1 MREMGFRSAASPSP
15 PAMAGA
21 EEEVAPR
28 WWSVRVDV
36 GEDSGRLWRCE
47 LRLLRF
53 RPLRG
58 L

>member
-1 MREMGFRSAASPSP
+1 
-15 PAMAGA
+15 MAGA